1 MDVHSRAQR
10 SFNMS
15 RIRYK
20 NTIPEIIVR
29 KLLWSD
35 GYRYRL
41 HREDLPGKPDIV
53 FAGRK
58 KAIFIHGCFWHRHE
72 CRYFKWPESN
82 AEFWK
87 EKISSNVDRDNKNYN
102 SLSDAGWS
110 YTVIWECE
118 IKLKSLENVRLRLK
132 RFLDA

>member
-15 RIRYK
+15 RIRDK
-20 NTIPEIIVR
+20 NTRPEVIIR

-41 HREDLPGKPDIV
+41 HRKDLPGKPDLV
-53 FAGRK
+53 FPGRR
-58 KAIFIHGCFWHRHE
+58 KAIFIHGCFWHRHD
-72 CRYFKWPESN
+72 CRYFKWPETHV
-82 AEFWK
+82 EFW
-87 EKISSNVDRDNKNYN
+87 ERKIGANVDRDNKNSS

-110 YTVIWECE
+110 YVVIWECE
-118 IKLKSLENVRLRLK
+118 TKLKSLENLRLRLK
-132 RFLDA
+132 KFLAA